1 MDKLSSTI
9 LSCLNKHVKKI
20 FVPFLFFRFEWYK
33 ATSFS
38 WPLVLFSTNI
48 LFAKYCSS
56 GVHLRWSATLKLIK
70 LNNTTLICIFNTLP
84 GIYFFH
90 IFQYHDISL
99 GVLLCYQNFAFLP
112 S

>member
-20 FVPFLFFRFEWYK
+20 FVPLLFFRFEWYK

-48 LFAKYCSS
+48 LFCQI
-56 GVHLRWSATLKLIK
+56 L
-70 LNNTTLICIFNTLP
+70 
-84 GIYFFH
+84 FFRCP
-90 IFQYHDISL
+90 L
-99 GVLLCYQNFAFLP
+99 EVVCYSEINIT
-112 S
+112 